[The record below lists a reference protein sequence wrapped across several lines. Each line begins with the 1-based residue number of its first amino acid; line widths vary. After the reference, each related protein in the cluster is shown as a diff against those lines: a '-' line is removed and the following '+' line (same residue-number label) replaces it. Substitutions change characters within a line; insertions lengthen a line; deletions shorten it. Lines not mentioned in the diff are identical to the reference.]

1 MTKYFPPY
9 NNSSENIKV
18 ELDLSN
24 YVTKKDIK
32 DITYVDTSSYPL
44 KTNLSSLKTEVD
56 NIDTDKLKTVPNDL
70 AKLSNVVKNDVVKKT
85 EYNTLKNKVDAINIS
100 GFVTRTKFTTDTNA
114 LDDKID
120 KFEKKIPDISGLAT
134 KSSLTCLINEQ
145 EDYTDRVKKKIPD
158 ISGLATKSALT
169 AVENKIPDV
178 NRLATKTALTSVEN
192 KIPNV
197 TDLITKTDFDAK
209 LRDISDTVT
218 KNKSKDLLLDN
229 ELKKLK
235 TFNADYF
242 EGKNYFEGGDGT

>member
-44 KTNLSSLKTEVD
+44 KTNLSALKTEVD

-70 AKLSNVVKNDVVKKT
+70 AKLSNVVKNYVVKKT

-209 LRDISDTVT
+209 LRDISDRVT

-229 ELKKLK
+229 ELKKI
-235 TFNADYF
+235 
-242 EGKNYFEGGDGT
+242 KNI

>member
-32 DITYVDTSSYPL
+32 DITCVDTSSYPL
-44 KTNLSSLKTEVD
+44 KTNLSALKTEVD

-209 LRDISDTVT
+209 LRDISDRVT

-229 ELKKLK
+229 ELKKIK
-235 TFNADYF
+235 SI
-242 EGKNYFEGGDGT
+242 